1 MPTPRDLLLRRA
13 ADVVCELSLGQA
25 EALAYEIGRQNQPR
39 HIRQVAGLAAP
50 PAVLELCD
58 LWVETEAVEPEA
70 LADALVCAARA
81 VKTATSHEK
90 VELLYTGPG
99 AEAMRRNLQ
108 GLLEVIRGAHE
119 RLWVVSYVLHSGVD
133 EVVMAMHE
141 RSQAGVEVK
150 VLLDHRTK
158 GYARAVGR
166 LRTMAPDC
174 RLLTWADEER
184 EFEPGQFANLH
195 AKCVVADGRQAFVS
209 SANLTGWAMDH
220 NIEVG
225 YLVTG
230 GSTPR
235 RLEAH
240 LDSLAATDAFEI
252 DGDG

>member
-25 EALAYEIGRQNQPR
+25 EALAFEISRQRRPSR
-39 HIRQVAGLAAP
+39 IRQVAGLAAP

-58 LWVETEAVEPEA
+58 LWIETGAIEPHA

-81 VKTATSHEK
+81 VKTATSYEK

-119 RLWVVSYVLHSGVD
+119 RLWVVSFVLRSGVD
-133 EVVMAMHE
+133 DVVAAMHE

-150 VLLDHRTK
+150 VLLDHRAD
-158 GYARAVGR
+158 GYDGAVER
-166 LRTMAPDC
+166 LRSKAPGC
-174 RLLTWADEER
+174 QLLTWADEER
-184 EFEPGQFANLH
+184 EFEPGKFANLH

-220 NIEVG
+220 NLEVG

-235 RLEAH
+235 RLEEH
-240 LDSLAATDAFEI
+240 LDSLAATDAFER
-252 DGDG
+252 DGHD